1 MWSEFVNLVS
11 HTVKDSLIFV
21 RKLLFK
27 IGQDSCMIDLMA
39 NPDWGLV
46 EFSVNQ
52 AKMLFGFPAG
62 GVCCNQER
70 LAEMVIPR

>member
-11 HTVKDSLIFV
+11 YTVKDSLILI
-21 RKLLFK
+21 RKLSLKF
-27 IGQDSCMIDLMA
+27 GQDSCMIDLMA

-52 AKMLFGFPAG
+52 AKMLFGFLADQWS
-62 GVCCNQER
+62 NQER